1 MAKLIL
7 CRHGETEENRAGL
20 LQGRTPGTLSAE
32 GWKQAGKLAE
42 RLAGEGVDALVC
54 SDLQRAM
61 DTAGVVGRALGLQPR
76 TTPLLREMDWGE
88 ATGRRLVDIDWEH
101 LPAGAES
108 LKALAQRAREFLS
121 WLKEEFG
128 GQTVA
133 AVGHGVI
140 NRAITG
146 VAKGLPPQATP
157 SLPIMGNAGF
167 TLIEI

>member
-1 MAKLIL
+1 MP
-7 CRHGETEENRAGL
+7 
-20 LQGRTPGTLSAE
+20 GRSEYLKVKA
-32 GWKQAGKLAE
+32 
-42 RLAGEGVDALVC
+42 
-54 SDLQRAM
+54 
-61 DTAGVVGRALGLQPR
+61 
-76 TTPLLREMDWGE
+76 
-88 ATGRRLVDIDWEH
+88 DIDWEH

-108 LKALAQRAREFLS
+108 LEALAQRAREFLS